1 MLFLKYLKPFV
12 IYNFLLLILFSISV
26 DTIDFYNIINL
37 LSYILLHYI
46 FVYLSIYYYRN
57 LNYII
62 FFVYGLAIDI
72 LLINEIGP
80 HILSLMTLLI
90 FLNLSKKFIKSLSS
104 KKMYII
110 IVLILNL
117 IILFEMVLSLIL
129 FNYYFDILYFIGLVI
144 ISIFISYPTLLF
156 FKKIDNI
163 NK

>member
-1 MLFLKYLKPFV
+1 MLFSKYLKPFV
-12 IYNFLLLILFSISV
+12 IYNFLLLILFSITV
-26 DTIDFYNIINL
+26 NTIDFYNIINL

-110 IVLILNL
+110 IILILNL

-144 ISIFISYPTLLF
+144 ISLFISYPTLLL

-163 NK
+163 KK

>member
-1 MLFLKYLKPFV
+1 MLFSKYLKPFV
-12 IYNFLLLILFSISV
+12 IYNFLLLILFSITV
-26 DTIDFYNIINL
+26 NTIDFYNIINL

-46 FVYLSIYYYRN
+46 FVYLSIYYHHN

-156 FKKIDNI
+156 FKKIDNL
-163 NK
+163 KK

>member
-1 MLFLKYLKPFV
+1 MLFSKYLKPFV
-12 IYNFLLLILFSISV
+12 IYNFLLLILFSITV
-26 DTIDFYNIINL
+26 NTIDFYNIINL

-46 FVYLSIYYYRN
+46 FVYLSIYYHHN

-163 NK
+163 KK

>member
-1 MLFLKYLKPFV
+1 MLFSKYLKPFV
-12 IYNFLLLILFSISV
+12 IYNFLLLILFSITV
-26 DTIDFYNIINL
+26 NTIDFYNIINL
-37 LSYILLHYI
+37 ISYILLHYI

-57 LNYII
+57 LNYVI
-62 FFVYGLAIDI
+62 FFVYGLVIDI

-156 FKKIDNI
+156 FKKIDNL
-163 NK
+163 KK

>member
-1 MLFLKYLKPFV
+1 MLFSKYLKPFV

-26 DTIDFYNIINL
+26 NTIDFYNIINL

-90 FLNLSKKFIKSLSS
+90 FLNLSKKIIKSLSS

>member
-1 MLFLKYLKPFV
+1 MLFSKYLKPFV

-26 DTIDFYNIINL
+26 NTIDFYNIINL

>member
-1 MLFLKYLKPFV
+1 MLFSKYLKPFV
-12 IYNFLLLILFSISV
+12 IYNFLLLILFSITV
-26 DTIDFYNIINL
+26 NTIDFYNIINL
-37 LSYILLHYI
+37 ISYILLHYI

-90 FLNLSKKFIKSLSS
+90 FLNLSTKFIKSLSS

-110 IVLILNL
+110 IILILNL

-144 ISIFISYPTLLF
+144 ISLFISYPTLLL

-163 NK
+163 KK

>member
-1 MLFLKYLKPFV
+1 MLFSKYLKPFV
-12 IYNFLLLILFSISV
+12 IYNFLLLILFSITV
-26 DTIDFYNIINL
+26 NTIDFYNIINL

-90 FLNLSKKFIKSLSS
+90 FLNLSKKFNFVGSFSNDKFDGSSGKYKISFSKSFL
-104 KKMYII
+104 
-110 IVLILNL
+110 
-117 IILFEMVLSLIL
+117 
-129 FNYYFDILYFIGLVI
+129 
-144 ISIFISYPTLLF
+144 
-156 FKKIDNI
+156 
-163 NK
+163 

>member
-1 MLFLKYLKPFV
+1 MLFSKYLKPFV
-12 IYNFLLLILFSISV
+12 IYNFLLLILFSITV
-26 DTIDFYNIINL
+26 NTIDFYNIINL

-57 LNYII
+57 LNYVI
-62 FFVYGLAIDI
+62 FFVYGLVIDI

-90 FLNLSKKFIKSLSS
+90 FLNISTKFIKSLSS

-163 NK
+163 KK

>member
-1 MLFLKYLKPFV
+1 
-12 IYNFLLLILFSISV
+12 
-26 DTIDFYNIINL
+26 
-37 LSYILLHYI
+37 
-46 FVYLSIYYYRN
+46 
-57 LNYII
+57 
-62 FFVYGLAIDI
+62 
-72 LLINEIGP
+72 
-80 HILSLMTLLI
+80 MTLLI

-144 ISIFISYPTLLF
+144 ISLFISYPTLLL

-163 NK
+163 KK

>member
-1 MLFLKYLKPFV
+1 MLFSKYLKPFV
-12 IYNFLLLILFSISV
+12 IYNFLLLILFSITV
-26 DTIDFYNIINL
+26 NTIDFYNIINL

-46 FVYLSIYYYRN
+46 FVYLSIYYHHN

-144 ISIFISYPTLLF
+144 ISLFISYPTLLF

>member
-1 MLFLKYLKPFV
+1 MLFSKYLKPFV

>member
-1 MLFLKYLKPFV
+1 MLFSKYLKPFV
-12 IYNFLLLILFSISV
+12 IYNFLLLILFSITV
-26 DTIDFYNIINL
+26 NTIDFYNIINL

-46 FVYLSIYYYRN
+46 FVYLSIYYHHN